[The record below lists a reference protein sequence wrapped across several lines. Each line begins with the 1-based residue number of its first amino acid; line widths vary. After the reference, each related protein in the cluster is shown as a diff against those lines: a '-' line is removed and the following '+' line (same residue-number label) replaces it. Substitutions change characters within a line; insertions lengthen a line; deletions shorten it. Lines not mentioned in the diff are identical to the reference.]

1 MGKLY
6 KKPNYVTVD
15 VDWRYSDY
23 KKSNSMYEYN
33 QYNIKTHLSWLKKVL
48 KYTFA
53 NGRKQTQSFIPYSPM
68 YLSDKI
74 PTNQIHIKVKNE
86 NNGKEED
93 RVVWEKLSN
102 EDEVKN
108 EKYDIRKEG
117 NSRLL
122 NKIDNYKDKQR
133 IAIDIYISDY
143 LNWEVRN
150 NYKRMNYMDD
160 NKTLGKW
167 YIERVVYRFRRI
179 NPLSGSELSQTT
191 QFKEIIDKQS
201 MSYNCLWDLTNH
213 IFSVCFNWSE
223 EMFDDG
229 LEKYYHPIKQKHNLQ
244 SGVDNLKNLT
254 IKLGDD
260 YMRYLHRIN
269 NEEERKW
276 EWNEDFDKLFKEVMN
291 KQI

>member
-1 MGKLY
+1 MRKLY

-68 YLSDKI
+68 SLGKKI
-74 PTNQIHIKVKNE
+74 YKNQINIKVKNDVSGKME
-86 NNGKEED
+86 N
-93 RVVWEKLSN
+93 RVEWEKLSKEEEIN
-102 EDEVKN
+102 N
-108 EKYDIRKEG
+108 EKYDIRLEG
-117 NSRLL
+117 NGRRL
-122 NKIDNYKDKQR
+122 NTIDNYKDKQR

-167 YIERVVYRFRRI
+167 YIERVIYRFRRI
-179 NPLSGSELSQTT
+179 HPTNGSELSQTT
-191 QFKEIIDKQS
+191 QYKEIIDKQS
-201 MSYNCLWDLTNH
+201 MSYNCLWDLTHH
-213 IFSVCFNWSE
+213 IFSICESWCKETFWV
-223 EMFDDG
+223 G
-229 LEKYYHPIKQKHNLQ
+229 LKKYYKPIKEKHNLHN
-244 SGVDNLKNLT
+244 GVDNIKSLT
-254 IKLGDD
+254 VKLGDD

-269 NEEERKW
+269 NEKERKW